1 MTKRSFTTVALL
13 LALFFPSWYTTPAQD
28 KTADGWEMTTYY
40 VVLLTR
46 GPKWTPQETD
56 ETKRIQ
62 EEHLAN
68 VHKMFEAGKLIL
80 AGPFT
85 DGGNLRGIFVLQVG
99 SLEEAKAMANADPAV
114 KAGRLSVEVHPW
126 YSAKGIR
133 IDQSPKKP

>member
-1 MTKRSFTTVALL
+1 
-13 LALFFPSWYTTPAQD
+13 
-28 KTADGWEMTTYY
+28 MTTYY
-40 VVLLTR
+40 VVFLAR
-46 GPKWTPQETD
+46 GPKWTPQETH

-68 VHKMFEAGKLIL
+68 IRKMFEAGKLIL

-99 SLEEAKAMANADPAV
+99 SLEEAKTLADADPAV
-114 KAGRLSVEVHPW
+114 KAGLLTVEVHPW

-133 IDQSPKKP
+133 IDQSPKKR